1 MSGGYYDVI
10 IKERFTRRFYV
21 IMRKK
26 IIIISSLLLILLL
39 GLSVYW
45 FGFSDTNQTGTSEWS
60 GDITFSDGKVDPQM
74 SHEIFQIEED
84 GNYHLS
90 IKYLP
95 EGSSL
100 KSLEKQ
106 PESAPAFITGCVI
119 TDEQGRLQYA
129 ISGRY
134 FTVDTSNDLTAGT
147 YNLDFYYFTNREDY
161 IEFAKTYLCGSVMAE
176 EYADGIDFPAPS
188 NVAESSI
195 KQGTWTMKYALSF
208 SRSGTQSN
216 QGIAMLFVF
225 LTSLCLVV
233 LILALIT
240 KGPGWRERYDERQEL
255 ERGRGFKYAFF
266 TMLVYLL
273 VMVYIDAAGL
283 SLAADTSLL
292 YCCGILLGIL
302 VYMVYCVWHES
313 YFALNQN
320 MRSVMIALGLIGLSN
335 FLIGLINL
343 LDGTL
348 VENGKLTFRITN
360 LLCSFLFFALFLT
373 MLLKKIV
380 SSKSNSAGE
389 EDDKE

>member
-1 MSGGYYDVI
+1 
-10 IKERFTRRFYV
+10 
-21 IMRKK
+21 MRKK
-26 IIIISSLLLILLL
+26 IIIITSLLLILLL
-39 GLSVYW
+39 GACVYCY
-45 FGFSDTNQTGTSEWS
+45 GFSNTDQSGTSEWS

-74 SHEIFQIEED
+74 SHETFQIEED
-84 GNYHLS
+84 GNYYLS

-95 EGSSL
+95 EGISP
-100 KSLEKQ
+100 KSLERH
-106 PESAPAFITGCVI
+106 PESAPVFIAGCVI
-119 TDEQGRLQYA
+119 TDEQGKLQYA

-147 YNLDFYYFTNREDY
+147 YNLDFYYFTDREDY
-161 IEFAKTYLCGSVMAE
+161 VEFAKTYLCGSVMADI
-176 EYADGIDFPAPS
+176 YADGIDFPSPS
-188 NVAESSI
+188 NAAESSI
-195 KQGTWTMKYALSF
+195 KQGTWTMKYALGF
-208 SRSGTQSN
+208 SRSSTQGS
-216 QGIAMLFVF
+216 QGIALLLVF

-266 TMLVYLL
+266 TVLFYFWILL
-273 VMVYIDAAGL
+273 FMDAADL

-302 VYMVYCVWHES
+302 VYMVYCIWHES

-320 MRSVMIALGLIGLSN
+320 MRSIMIAFGLIGLSN
-335 FLIGLINL
+335 FLISLCNLIN
-343 LDGTL
+343 GTL
-348 VENGKLTFRITN
+348 VENGRLTFRIVN

-380 SSKSNSAGE
+380 SSKGDSVDE
-389 EDDKE
+389 EDDEE

>member
-1 MSGGYYDVI
+1 
-10 IKERFTRRFYV
+10 
-21 IMRKK
+21 MRKK
-26 IIIISSLLLILLL
+26 IIIVTSLLLILLL
-39 GLSVYW
+39 GSSVYW
-45 FGFSDTNQTGTSEWS
+45 FGFRNTDQSGTLEWS

-84 GNYHLS
+84 GNYYLS

-100 KSLEKQ
+100 KSLEKH
-106 PESAPAFITGCVI
+106 PESAPAFIAGCVI

-129 ISGRY
+129 ISGRF

-161 IEFAKTYLCGSVMAE
+161 VEFAKTYLCGSAMAE
-176 EYADGIDFPAPS
+176 NYADGIDFPSPS
-188 NVAESSI
+188 NAAESSVT
-195 KQGTWTMKYALSF
+195 QGTWSMKYTLGF
-208 SRSGTQSN
+208 SKSGTQSS

-225 LTSLCLVV
+225 LTSFCLVV

-240 KGPGWRERYDERQEL
+240 QGPGLRERYDERQEL

-266 TMLVYLL
+266 TMLFYFLI
-273 VMVYIDAAGL
+273 MVFMDAADL
-283 SLAADTSLL
+283 PLAADTSLL
-292 YCCGILLGIL
+292 YCCGVLLGIL
-302 VYMVYCVWHES
+302 VYMVYCIWHES

-320 MRSVMIALGLIGLSN
+320 MRSGMFAFGMIGLSN

-343 LDGTL
+343 LDGNL
-348 VENGKLTFRITN
+348 VENGRLTFRIVN
-360 LLCSFLFFALFLT
+360 PLCSLLLFALFLT

-380 SSKSNSAGE
+380 SSKGDSTD
-389 EDDKE
+389 EDDDEWSNTPHQA

>member
-1 MSGGYYDVI
+1 
-10 IKERFTRRFYV
+10 
-21 IMRKK
+21 MRKK
-26 IIIISSLLLILLL
+26 IIIISSLFFILML
-39 GLSVYW
+39 GVSVYW
-45 FGFSDTNQTGTSEWS
+45 FGFRNTDQSGTSEWS

-74 SHEIFQIEED
+74 SHETFQIEED
-84 GNYHLS
+84 GNYYLS

-100 KSLEKQ
+100 KSLERH
-106 PESAPAFITGCVI
+106 PESAPVFIAGCVI
-119 TDEQGRLQYA
+119 TDEQGKLQYA

-161 IEFAKTYLCGSVMAE
+161 VEFAKTYLCGSAMADI
-176 EYADGIDFPAPS
+176 YADGIDFPSPS
-188 NVAESSI
+188 NASDSSVE
-195 KQGTWTMKYALSF
+195 QGTWTMKYSLGF
-208 SRSGTQSN
+208 SRPGAHSYW
-216 QGIAMLFVF
+216 GIAMLLVF

-240 KGPGWRERYDERQEL
+240 KGPGLKERYDERQEL

-266 TMLVYLL
+266 TMLFYFLI
-273 VMVYIDAAGL
+273 MVFMDAAGL
-283 SLAADTSLL
+283 PLAADTSLL
-292 YCCGILLGIL
+292 YCCGVLLGIL

-320 MRSVMIALGLIGLSN
+320 MRSIMIAFGLIGLSN
-335 FLIGLINL
+335 LLISLFNL
-343 LDGTL
+343 LNGTL
-348 VENGKLTFRITN
+348 VENGRLTFRIMN

-380 SSKSNSAGE
+380 SSKGDSADE
-389 EDDKE
+389 ENDE

>member
-1 MSGGYYDVI
+1 
-10 IKERFTRRFYV
+10 
-21 IMRKK
+21 MRKK
-26 IIIISSLLLILLL
+26 VIIISSLLLILLL
-39 GLSVYW
+39 GSCVYW
-45 FGFSDTNQTGTSEWS
+45 FGFSDAYQSSTSEWS

-74 SHEIFQIEED
+74 SHETFRIEED

-100 KSLEKQ
+100 KALERH
-106 PESAPAFITGCVI
+106 PESAPTFIAGCVI

-147 YNLDFYYFTNREDY
+147 YNLDFYYFTGREDY
-161 IEFAKTYLCGSVMAE
+161 VEFAKTYLCGSAMAE
-176 EYADGIDFPAPS
+176 NYADGIDFPSPS
-188 NVAESSI
+188 NAAESSI
-195 KQGTWTMKYALSF
+195 KQGTWSMKYALGF
-208 SRSGTQSN
+208 SRSSTQSS

-240 KGPGWRERYDERQEL
+240 KGSGWRERYDERQEL

-266 TMLVYLL
+266 TMLVYFL
-273 VMVYIDAAGL
+273 VMIYMDAAGL
-283 SLAADTSLL
+283 SFAADTSLL

-320 MRSVMIALGLIGLSN
+320 MRSCMFAFGIIGLSN

-343 LDGTL
+343 IDGTL
-348 VENGKLTFRITN
+348 VENGRLTVRIVN
-360 LLCSFLFFALFLT
+360 PLCSFLFFALFLT
-373 MLLKKIV
+373 SLLKKIV
-380 SSKSNSAGE
+380 SSKGESADE
-389 EDDKE
+389 ENDKE